1 MGFKQQVDQ
10 IVQSLPRKIQSLLF
24 SATITKSLKELARL
38 NLNSPE
44 YIQIHNFDSVEQKA
58 EGTDHADMPLEL
70 KQITPLSLLHYYM
83 ELNIDEKLDT
93 LFSFLKLHQKQKIL
107 VFFSS
112 RKQVRFAYQSFKNL
126 KVSENLLEFHG
137 KMEQNKRTAI
147 YFQFVEKKNAVL
159 FSTDI
164 SARGVDFPAVDW
176 VVQVDCPE
184 DVNTYIHRVGR
195 TARYKSKGNA
205 LLFLLPSE
213 TKFLDKLQARNIQQK
228 RLHAKADRQLTV
240 QPVIAKMNAENQ
252 ELQHLAKRA
261 CASYLRSIFLMKDK
275 SVFDV

>member
-58 EGTDHADMPLEL
+58 EGTEHADMPLEL